1 MHTTAITAPRGL
13 HCGEFEHAVPQHIE
27 IAYKNKIPGGAAPAL
42 SYAGVRRDASVTC
55 LFTFLS
61 TALAR
66 KAKCLF
72 AARVTT
78 AIAMLD
84 IKSEN

>member
-1 MHTTAITAPRGL
+1 MHTAAVTAAQGL
-13 HCGEFEHAVPQHIE
+13 HCREFEHAIPQLIE
-27 IAYKNKIPGGAAPAL
+27 ITYKSQVPGGPAPAL
-42 SYAGVRRDASVTC
+42 SYAGVRRDARVTC

-61 TALAR
+61 TALVR
-66 KAKCLF
+66 NGKCLF

-78 AIAMLD
+78 GIAMLD